1 MLSLAVVGQKN
12 LPRKKRRKL
21 QAAREMLE
29 DEDQTE
35 KLDVCISSVNVF
47 YARE

>member
-1 MLSLAVVGQKN
+1 MSISLGQKI

-29 DEDQTE
+29 DEDQIE
-35 KLDVCISSVNVF
+35 KSEVRFSASILMVF
-47 YARE
+47 ASM